1 MRRSLHK
8 RTRQG
13 LFPIVVKIG
22 GKLTENLIISG
33 WTFSG
38 IGVIFCQIEM
48 IDFCSGDNLLLL
60 GRKTNKFFKQT
71 EMFHEG
77 GFLSQK
83 ESACQAFSKIL
94 AKRAPRVLL
103 KQANTL
109 LWKYFTSKTL
119 AHRKWIH
126 TFSLNTNSYQLPDF
140 GRKTAPQSPSQTN

>member
-1 MRRSLHK
+1 METTCYFWAEK
-8 RTRQG
+8 
-13 LFPIVVKIG
+13 
-22 GKLTENLIISG
+22 
-33 WTFSG
+33 
-38 IGVIFCQIEM
+38 QI
-48 IDFCSGDNLLLL
+48 
-60 GRKTNKFFKQT
+60 FFKQT

-140 GRKTAPQSPSQTN
+140 GRKNSPPEPISDKLTTCYGPEIFVPQRKVWIYDWYLVVLEIVDSHISLGRQMLKRPPR